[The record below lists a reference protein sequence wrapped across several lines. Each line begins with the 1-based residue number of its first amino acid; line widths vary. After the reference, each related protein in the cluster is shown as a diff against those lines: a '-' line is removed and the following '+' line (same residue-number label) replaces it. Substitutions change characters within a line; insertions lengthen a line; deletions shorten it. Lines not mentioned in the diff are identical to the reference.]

1 MSSNVTLP
9 PNLANP
15 TQPLTRHEKELIDLM
30 AMNQSMNAPDITL
43 SDTGRS
49 VRSSTRTSTNVGSKE
64 TWLIPPEMK
73 SRKWVLETV
82 HLGQIRVKR
91 WQPVGEALLGSYS
104 GINGEMGG
112 FFDVNSVKGYPKAK
126 VDGRRR
132 QSTNGNKPRA
142 KKPRLSAGK

>member
-73 SRKWVLETV
+73 SRK
-82 HLGQIRVKR
+82 K
-91 WQPVGEALLGSYS
+91 
-104 GINGEMGG
+104 
-112 FFDVNSVKGYPKAK
+112 
-126 VDGRRR
+126 
-132 QSTNGNKPRA
+132 
-142 KKPRLSAGK
+142 